1 MIKAILFDLDETLMD
16 RSTSIKRFLQVQ
28 HAKFIR
34 SFNGIS
40 MEAYSNRF
48 IEIESHGLVWKDKV
62 YQTLVSEFQIQGL
75 SWEQLVEDYV
85 LNLHKSCVLYDNVM
99 TTLEVFKKKGYQFGL
114 ITNGLYAVQ
123 WPNIQALGLAPFFS
137 SILISEK
144 EGIKKP
150 DAAIFHRG
158 ISQLNVACERAV
170 FIGDHPISDIKGAKE
185 AGLKTIWKRNKIWQD
200 ECLEA
205 DAQFDTFETL
215 PSAVRSL
222 LG

>member
-16 RSTSIKRFLQVQ
+16 RSSSIKRFLQAQ
-28 HAKFIR
+28 HYRFIH
-34 SFNGIS
+34 SLSPIS
-40 MEAYSNRF
+40 VETYSNRF
-48 IEIESHGLVWKDKV
+48 IELDNHGLVWKDVV
-62 YQTLVSEFQIQGL
+62 YRTLISEFQIQGL
-75 SWEQLVEDYV
+75 SWELLLEDYV
-85 LNLHKSCVLYDNVM
+85 KNLHKSCVLYDGIIS
-99 TTLEVFKKKGYQFGL
+99 TLEVFKKEGYQLGL

-123 WPNIQALGLAPFFS
+123 WPNIQTLGLTPFFS

-150 DAAIFHRG
+150 DVAIFHRG
-158 ISQLNVACERAV
+158 ISQLKVTCEQAV

-185 AGLKTIWKRNKIWQD
+185 AGLKTIWKRNQVWQA

-215 PSAVRSL
+215 PSTVRSL
-222 LG
+222 LR